1 MEYIGNLLPYP
12 SPTHGMCGVQG
23 PAIGA
28 KQLAEDF
35 EWNKIK
41 DMASI
46 SSMLDKFN
54 LLSANQLNA
63 SVKLLEIWKAL
74 NVDNYPLSVDRQEE
88 NINGMSTRGDM
99 ACRPKEIGKTILIQ
113 KTCVSDAIHLWN
125 QSPKI
130 IKESNSVYKA
140 KKEIKAYVKLLPV

>member
-1 MEYIGNLLPYP
+1 
-12 SPTHGMCGVQG
+12 
-23 PAIGA
+23 
-28 KQLAEDF
+28 
-35 EWNKIK
+35 
-41 DMASI
+41 
-46 SSMLDKFN
+46 MLDKFN

-99 ACRPKEIGKTILIQ
+99 ACRPKEIGKTILTQ